1 MLFLRNSAQVS
12 SDVARATLRQ
22 YRVLL
27 ARRGSVQICVRGK
40 ILCIQAMHST
50 TGSRSQA
57 LWSGRWGWGRLGQE
71 NTSMAF
77 PVMSLLLRCHLGT

>member
-1 MLFLRNSAQVS
+1 MLYLWDRVLITNTGRGKVLFLWNSAQVS

-40 ILCIQAMHST
+40 ILCVQAMHST

-57 LWSGRWGWGRLGQE
+57 LWSGR
-71 NTSMAF
+71 
-77 PVMSLLLRCHLGT
+77 